1 MGIHRDHILTTPL
14 REAYAFLLGQGEL
27 DPDFDVQET
36 GPHPKRSVRYKYAG
50 RSTQP
55 FAFIVNSGERK
66 DYHLFYIRHPRHGD
80 ANRARQR
87 FEADAVSENPA
98 GELTVKIR
106 NRIDAEKVWDLV
118 KEIQL
123 K

>member
-1 MGIHRDHILTTPL
+1 MSIHREHILTTTL
-14 REAYAFLLGQGEL
+14 REAYSYLLEKGER
-27 DPDFDVQET
+27 DRDFDVEET
-36 GPHPKRSVRYKYAG
+36 GPHPKRSVRYRYAG

-66 DYHLFYIRHPRHGD
+66 DYHLFYIRHPRAGD
-80 ANRARQR
+80 QDRARQR
-87 FEADAVSENPA
+87 FGANDINENPA
-98 GELTVKIR
+98 GELTLKIR
-106 NRIDAEKVWDLV
+106 NRQDAEKVWELV